1 MMTRDEKNKV
11 FTAVTALS
19 SVFLAYQLM
28 GSVGIVLSVSILFV
42 WSKW

>member
-1 MMTRDEKNKV
+1 MTRKEKHKLFV
-11 FTAVTALS
+11 SIAALS

-28 GSVGIVLSVSILFV
+28 GEVGIVLSVSIIFV

>member
-1 MMTRDEKNKV
+1 MTREEKNKLY
-11 FTAVTALS
+11 TAIAALS

-28 GSVGIVLSVSILFV
+28 GNVGVVLSVSILFV

>member
-1 MMTRDEKNKV
+1 MTREEKSKLFV
-11 FTAVTALS
+11 AIAALS

-28 GSVGIVLSVSILFV
+28 GSVGVVLSVSILFV